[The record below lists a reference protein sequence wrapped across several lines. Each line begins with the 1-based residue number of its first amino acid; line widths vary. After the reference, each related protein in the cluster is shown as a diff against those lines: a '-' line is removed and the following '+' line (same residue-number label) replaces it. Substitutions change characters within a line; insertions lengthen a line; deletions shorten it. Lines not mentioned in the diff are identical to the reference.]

1 MESLHQ
7 SKQYPTFSP
16 ASVMPTCSSPV
27 PRLYATPIYFML
39 LWTSVPV
46 LGSYP
51 NKNNAPL

>member
-7 SKQYPTFSP
+7 GKQYPTFSP